1 MCNQEENHSRRLIL
15 IIDNE
20 KHFLSSLQRNLQE
33 DFEIEV
39 ANSTEDALD
48 IMDQCTPAAIIVDW
62 KTPKMG
68 GRRFCLKLRSQIR
81 FDFIP
86 ILVLSAYDNTVNRAT
101 SFQAGADEF
110 LSKPVSVSEIR
121 EKVKLLV
128 ENQEFS
134 KNLKARL
141 SKRKKSN

>member
-1 MCNQEENHSRRLIL
+1 LCNQEENKSHKFIL

-33 DFEIEV
+33 EFEIKV
-39 ANSTEDALD
+39 ANSTEAALD
-48 IMDQCTPAAIIVDW
+48 ILDKGTPVAIIIDW
-62 KTPKMG
+62 KTPVMG
-68 GRRFCLKLRSQIR
+68 GRKFCLKLRSQTR
-81 FDFIP
+81 FDFVP
-86 ILVLSAYDNTVNRAT
+86 ILVLSAYDNNVNKPK

-134 KNLKARL
+134 KSLKARL
-141 SKRKKSN
+141 SKRKNMN

>member
-1 MCNQEENHSRRLIL
+1 MCNQEENQSHKLIL

-33 DFEIEV
+33 DFEVRI

-48 IMDQCTPAAIIVDW
+48 VLDQHTPAAIIIDW

-68 GRRFCLKLRSQIR
+68 GRKFCLKLRSQMR

-86 ILVLSAYDNTVNRAT
+86 ILVLSAYDNNVNKPT
-101 SFQAGADEF
+101 SFLAGADEF

-121 EKVKLLV
+121 EKIKLLV

-134 KNLKARL
+134 KNLQERL
-141 SKRKKSN
+141 SKRKNSK

>member
-1 MCNQEENHSRRLIL
+1 M
-15 IIDNE
+15 
-20 KHFLSSLQRNLQE
+20 SSLQRNLQE
-33 DFEIEV
+33 DFEVRI

-48 IMDQCTPAAIIVDW
+48 VLDQHTPVAIIIDW

-68 GRRFCLKLRSQIR
+68 GRKFCLKLRSQMR

-86 ILVLSAYDNTVNRAT
+86 ILVLSAYDNNVNKPT
-101 SFQAGADEF
+101 SFLAGADEF

-121 EKVKLLV
+121 EKIKLLV

-134 KNLKARL
+134 KHLQERL
-141 SKRKKSN
+141 FKRKNSK

>member
-1 MCNQEENHSRRLIL
+1 MCNQEENQSQRFIL

-33 DFEIEV
+33 DFEIKV

-48 IMDQCTPAAIIVDW
+48 IVDKCTPIAIIIDW

-68 GRRFCLKLRSQIR
+68 GRKFCLKLRSQIR

-86 ILVLSAYDNTVNRAT
+86 ILVLSAYDNTVNRAS

-121 EKVKLLV
+121 EKLKLLV